1 MDQKSGFDDNAL
13 SCKLKD
19 YFKNNIK
26 LALKTENIVFI
37 VTKEDIFYE
46 LDIYDENVRLF
57 LSMDDNSILEKFIVK
72 ELCYKEIIDLI
83 NGEYHYIARTNDNK
97 VYCWGNNYWA
107 QLGNGREDEDPKV
120 YNKPELNVLLSDL
133 SVSAVKCGAN
143 HSLALTKSGD
153 LYFWGSYK
161 IRRIVEDPGHHLMP
175 FKVNGFDNEI
185 VIEISCGLRHCM
197 ALTKSGRVYSWGSN
211 ECGQLGVESLE
222 DFNTPQIIQLN
233 DVLITKI
240 SCGSFHSLL
249 LSNDGVVYSFGYNN
263 CGQIGNGNREIQV
276 KPIKLAHKE
285 SFIEIA
291 SHWNNNLSAALSSD
305 SIYYGWGDCDR
316 GYTLVPI
323 RTKYKSFN
331 EIFAHNFEHNLD
343 VSEELIK
350 FSDLYFQNGYYKSHF
365 KETEKLGSGSYGT
378 VFKASV
384 LKNKTE
390 YFHAIK
396 KISFENLKFKFDI
409 LREFYNFSVV
419 NKLSKQYV
427 VPHSDAWLEYS
438 QEERKIYLYIVMEL
452 CDKTLEDII
461 DEFDNNSML
470 KNDEILTPIGF
481 YIASQLFI
489 EILESVQHLHKHNII
504 HRDLNP
510 YNIMLK
516 KDDESHKI
524 IKIVDFGLIAFHEFA
539 EKSHSGDKGQAKYMA
554 PEIDSG
560 LYDTKADIF
569 SLGIILTKLFDM
581 YYEM

>member
-1 MDQKSGFDDNAL
+1 MDQKPGFDDNVL
-13 SCKLKD
+13 SHKLKD
-19 YFKNNIK
+19 YFKNNVK
-26 LALKTENIVFI
+26 LALKTENKVFI

-57 LSMDDNSILEKFIVK
+57 LLSDNNLILQKFIVK

-97 VYCWGNNYWA
+97 IYCWGNNYWG
-107 QLGNGREDEDPKV
+107 QLGNGKEDEDPKV

-133 SVSAVKCGAN
+133 SVSVVKCGAN

-153 LYFWGSYK
+153 VYFWGNYRS
-161 IRRIVEDPGHHLMP
+161 RRNVRDPDYLLMP
-175 FKVNGFDNEI
+175 FKVNDFDNEI
-185 VIEISCGLRHCM
+185 IIEISCGLRHCM

-233 DVLITKI
+233 DVMITKI

-263 CGQIGNGNREIQV
+263 CGQIGNGNREMQV
-276 KPIKLAHKE
+276 KPIKLTHNE
-285 SFIEIA
+285 SFKEIA

-305 SIYYGWGDCDR
+305 NIYYGWGECNR
-316 GYTLVPI
+316 GYTLVPV

-343 VSEELIK
+343 ASEELIK
-350 FSDLYFQNGYYKSHF
+350 FSDLYFQNGYYKKYF
-365 KETEKLGSGSYGT
+365 TEVEKLGSGSYGT
-378 VFKASV
+378 VFKARV
-384 LKNKTE
+384 LKYKTE

-409 LREFYNFSVV
+409 LREFYNFTVV

-438 QEERKIYLYIVMEL
+438 REERKIYLYIVMEL
-452 CDKTLEDII
+452 CDKTLDDII

-470 KNDEILTPIGF
+470 KNDEMLTPIGY

-489 EILESVQHLHKHNII
+489 EILESVQHLHQHNII

-539 EKSHSGDKGQAKYMA
+539 KKSHSKDKGQAKYMA